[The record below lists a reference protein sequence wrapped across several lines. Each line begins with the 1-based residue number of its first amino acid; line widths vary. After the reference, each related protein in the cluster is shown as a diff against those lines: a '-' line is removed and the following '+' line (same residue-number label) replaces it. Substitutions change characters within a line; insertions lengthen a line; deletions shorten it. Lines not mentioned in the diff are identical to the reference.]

1 MPLRL
6 KPKQPSKSA
15 PAVIRKIAT
24 TQLLPGM
31 FVVDLH
37 CRWFQTSFWRRHFL
51 IEDAA
56 AIAKIQA
63 DGIKE
68 VSIDTESG
76 IDLPISPAA
85 SIARVNAVERKFKSL
100 AEIKLAAPPKV
111 SLGEERRRA
120 ARLLPEATQTVT
132 NLIASARAGISVD
145 AGLLE
150 PLVQRMIE
158 SVMRNPDA
166 LVPLARLKQMDTYA
180 TEHAVATAAL
190 IIAFGRQQ
198 GLAEPQLEKL
208 ALGALVKDIGHAA
221 IDARLIA
228 KTGSLSRAEFSVM
241 QSHVEEG
248 LAVLEATS
256 RLPDLS
262 VSVVLEHHE
271 RFDGSGYPY
280 RMLGASISAAGR
292 MAAIVDSYDAMT
304 SQRPYRP
311 AISPSLALA
320 QLYDEG
326 GNQFDPA
333 LVAAFV
339 RTVGIYPVGTLVL
352 LESGHLAVVDEICAD
367 NPLTP
372 VVRVIYHTTRRLYV
386 EPVKVDLARK
396 VGNHYGQI
404 VRAENFERWGL
415 SPLRWQPA

>member
-68 VSIDTESG
+68 VSIDTECG

-333 LVAAFV
+333 LVAAF
-339 RTVGIYPVGTLVL
+339 
-352 LESGHLAVVDEICAD
+352 A
-367 NPLTP
+367 LTP
-372 VVRVIYHTTRRLYV
+372 LLLGKTCPSV
-386 EPVKVDLARK
+386 
-396 VGNHYGQI
+396 
-404 VRAENFERWGL
+404 
-415 SPLRWQPA
+415 

>member
-1 MPLRL
+1 M
-6 KPKQPSKSA
+6 
-15 PAVIRKIAT
+15 IRKIAAK
-24 TQLLPGM
+24 QLLPGM

-37 CRWFQTSFWRRHFL
+37 CRWLETTFWRTRFL
-51 IEDAA
+51 IEDDDDVAR
-56 AIAKIQA
+56 IQS
-63 DGIKE
+63 DGINE
-68 VSIDTESG
+68 VSIDTSRG
-76 IDLPISPAA
+76 IDLPIAPAT
-85 SIARVNAVERKFKSL
+85 SMARLNEIERKYKTM
-100 AEIKLAAPPKV
+100 AEIRSAAPPKV

-120 ARLLPEATQTVT
+120 ARLLPEATETVT
-132 NLIASARAGISVD
+132 NLIATARAGIHVD

-150 PLVQRMIE
+150 PLVHRMIE

-198 GLAEPQLEKL
+198 GLSEPELEKL
-208 ALGALVKDIGHAA
+208 ALGAMVKDIGHAA
-221 IDARLIA
+221 IDAKLIA
-228 KTGSLSRAEFSVM
+228 KTGSLSRAEYSLM

-248 LAVLEATS
+248 LAVLEATT
-256 RLPDLS
+256 RLPELS
-262 VSVVLEHHE
+262 VAVLLEHHE

-280 RMLGASISAAGR
+280 RMVGENISAAGR

-311 AISPSLALA
+311 AISPSMALA
-320 QLYDEG
+320 QLYDER

-339 RTVGIYPVGTLVL
+339 RTVGIYPVGTLVQ
-352 LESGHLAVVDEICAD
+352 LESGHLAVVDEIHD
-367 NPLTP
+367 ENTLTP
-372 VVRVIYHTTRRLYV
+372 VVRVIYHTTRRQYV
-386 EPVKVDLARK
+386 EPVTVDLARK

-404 VRAENFERWGL
+404 VRAESYERWGL

>member
-1 MPLRL
+1 M
-6 KPKQPSKSA
+6 
-15 PAVIRKIAT
+15 IRKIAA

-37 CRWFQTSFWRRHFL
+37 CRWFQTSFWRKHFL
-51 IEDAA
+51 LEDAA
-56 AIAKIQA
+56 AVGKIQA
-63 DGIKE
+63 DGITE
-68 VSIDTESG
+68 VSIDTARG
-76 IDLPISPAA
+76 IDLPLAPAA
-85 SIARVNAVERKFKSL
+85 SMARLNEIERKFKTL
-100 AEIKLAAPPKV
+100 AEIKGAAQPKV

-132 NLIASARAGISVD
+132 HLIASARAGIRVD
-145 AGLLE
+145 AGQLE
-150 PLVQRMIE
+150 PLVHRMIE

-190 IIAFGRQQ
+190 IIAFSRQQ
-198 GLAEPQLEKL
+198 GHSEPEMEKL

-221 IDARLIA
+221 IDAKLIA
-228 KTGSLSRAEFSVM
+228 KTGSLSRAEYSVM

-248 LAVLEATS
+248 LAVLEATT

-262 VSVVLEHHE
+262 VAVLLEHHE

-280 RMLGASISAAGR
+280 RMVGESISAAGR

-311 AISPSLALA
+311 AISPSMALA
-320 QLYDEG
+320 QLYDER

-339 RTVGIYPVGTLVL
+339 RTVGIYPVGTLVQ
-352 LESGHLAVVDEICAD
+352 LESGHLAVVDEIHEE
-367 NPLTP
+367 NTLTP
-372 VVRVIYHTTRRLYV
+372 IVRVIYHTVRRQYV
-386 EPVKVDLARK
+386 EPVTVDLARK

-404 VRAENFERWGL
+404 VRAESYERWGL